1 MRLNPYILKKLI
13 AGMEQL
19 IRNLTTSF
27 TEKLSDDKSFYTP
40 DDLREYDIPEFLV
53 QRVEIEIYR
62 NLNESVVPPYSEWAD
77 MSTDEVEEAW
87 EQFIDAILAEVR
99 MPVSFADT
107 IFETAIADVM
117 DLILEPRKSI
127 PEMLFGPQKELSVHD
142 LEKQLP
148 AITINSHLAQA
159 VYKYMVR
166 KELEKIDIKTAR
178 RVVIKVDERITAN
191 YNSLNWAQMLQ
202 PLFIIAGPKV
212 DTDLFRIFFRDRD
225 MDLISTRFD
234 LINRSLNKREFIETL
249 SSPDLLNEE
258 ENDEDQVYQY
268 NAKYVEET
276 ESQSNIETPTLK
288 DTDQQNPDTE
298 DSEQAAPEDGVTSD
312 DEEVNENLADVDS
325 EISVK
330 DSVGQQVGEIDN
342 TVEEKEDDNSDDDSI
357 AGNFQN
363 QEKSLNDSDYEADNL
378 RKTEFEEAVDTESEV
393 EYDDEDKPLYN
404 RYEDDEESA
413 ELPEDENVGYRFA
426 DKFIYDVE
434 GLNEIDELDEIVELD
449 EENQDKFEMPDNDGA
464 DDLTEETDSFPDEA
478 EGEDE
483 DEDTEDSPIWQSF
496 LGDEEHIEEDDIP
509 QFPDVEVS
517 DNDNTDSDS
526 DTDIEIDADI
536 IFNEDD
542 EEVPLIDLTV
552 TESDVESAEHMIGWL
567 KDDEERFVAQIFSGS
582 DKAYEEA
589 LIDLNQLENWKQ
601 ASRFIEKEIFAR
613 NLVDMYD
620 EEAVDF
626 TDRLQAYFDE
636 FKS

>member
-1 MRLNPYILKKLI
+1 
-13 AGMEQL
+13 MEQL
-19 IRNLTTSF
+19 IRNLKTSF
-27 TEKLSDDKSFYTP
+27 TEKLSENKSFYTP

-53 QRVEIEIYR
+53 QRVEVEIYR
-62 NLNESVVPPYSEWAD
+62 NLNESIVPPYSEWAD
-77 MSTDEVEEAW
+77 MSAVEVEEAW

-127 PEMLFGPQKELSVHD
+127 PEMLFGPQKELSVQE

-148 AITINSHLAQA
+148 AITVNSHLAQA

-166 KELEKIDIKTAR
+166 KEIEEIDIQTAR

-191 YNSLNWAQMLQ
+191 YNSLNWALMLQ
-202 PLFIIAGPKV
+202 PLFILAGPKV

-258 ENDEDQVYQY
+258 ENDENQVYSY
-268 NAKYVEET
+268 DARYVEET
-276 ESQSNIETPTLK
+276 ESQSGIDTSSVK
-288 DTDQQNPDTE
+288 DTEQQIPDSE
-298 DSEQAAPEDGVTSD
+298 DSEQTSPEDGGASD
-312 DEEVNENLADVDS
+312 VEEVS
-325 EISVK
+325 EDKLHVNSELSK
-330 DSVGQQVGEIDN
+330 TDSVDQQVDEIDN
-342 TVEEKEDDNSDDDSI
+342 IEEDAEEDEPDDESI

-363 QEKSLNDSDYEADNL
+363 QEKALNDSDYEAEDL
-378 RKTEFEEAVDTESEV
+378 HEAEFKDVEEIEDTEDSEPEE
-393 EYDDEDKPLYN
+393 EYDDQDKPLYN
-404 RYEDDEESA
+404 RFEDDEESD
-413 ELPEDENVGYRFA
+413 ELPEDDNLGYRFA

-434 GLNEIDELDEIVELD
+434 GLSEIDKPDEIVEID

-464 DDLTEETDSFPDEA
+464 DDSPEESGYFAA
-478 EGEDE
+478 EEKDE
-483 DEDTEDSPIWQSF
+483 DVEEEEDSPIWQSF
-496 LGDEEHIEEDDIP
+496 LGDGEHIEEDDIP
-509 QFPDVEVS
+509 QLENFEIS
-517 DNDNTDSDS
+517 DTDTADTDTDTDTDSD
-526 DTDIEIDADI
+526 IKFDADEL
-536 IFNEDD
+536 FDEDD

-567 KDDEERFVAQIFSGS
+567 KDDEERFVSQIFSGS

-613 NLVDMYD
+613 NMVDMYD

>member
-62 NLNESVVPPYSEWAD
+62 NLNESIVPPYSEWAD
-77 MSTDEVEEAW
+77 MSADEVEEAW

-99 MPVSFADT
+99 MPVSFAYT

-127 PEMLFGPQKELSVHD
+127 PEMLFGPQKELSIYD

-148 AITINSHLAQA
+148 AITVNSHLAQA

-166 KELEKIDIKTAR
+166 KEIEEIDIKTAR

-191 YNSLNWAQMLQ
+191 YNSLTWAQMLQ
-202 PLFIIAGPKV
+202 PLFILAGPKV

-249 SSPDLLNEE
+249 SSPDLLNEQ
-258 ENDEDQVYQY
+258 ENDEDQMYRY

-276 ESQSNIETPTLK
+276 ESQSDIDTPSLK
-288 DTDQQNPDTE
+288 DEDQQNLDTE
-298 DSEQAAPEDGVTSD
+298 DSEQTAPDAGGTLD
-312 DEEVNENLADVDS
+312 DEEVNENIPDVDS
-325 EISVK
+325 ELSK
-330 DSVGQQVGEIDN
+330 TDSVGQQVDEIDN
-342 TVEEKEDDNSDDDSI
+342 TEEENKDDKSDDESI

-363 QEKSLNDSDYEADNL
+363 QEKALNDPVYEAEDL
-378 RKTEFEEAVDTESEV
+378 PEAKFEETENSEPED
-393 EYDDEDKPLYN
+393 EYDVEDKPLNN
-404 RYEDDEESA
+404 RFEDDEQSDI
-413 ELPEDENVGYRFA
+413 LPEDENVGYRFA

-434 GLNEIDELDEIVELD
+434 GLSEIDELDEIVEID
-449 EENQDKFEMPDNDGA
+449 EDNQGKSGEPQINGT
-464 DDLTEETDSFPDEA
+464 DDSTEETDSFP
-478 EGEDE
+478 GEEE
-483 DEDTEDSPIWQSF
+483 DDSPIWQSF

-509 QFPDVEVS
+509 QFPDFEVS
-517 DNDNTDSDS
+517 DIKNTDSDS
-526 DTDIEIDADI
+526 DTDIKIDADI
-536 IFNEDD
+536 LFNEED

-552 TESDVESAEHMIGWL
+552 TESDVETAELMIGWL
-567 KDDEERFVAQIFSGS
+567 KDDEERFVSQIFGGS